1 MGAAPPPVLV
11 GDGSSDEEDE
21 EDEAGRTGAAATG
34 AAAMPPLSS
43 PPRVTPAAAPCM
55 DGARDATAL
64 RDLRFVGAEPQPL
77 DGWSPADVADWLR
90 GSGLEKYADAF
101 YSQHVDGPSLRLLS
115 RDDLNALGVGTVGH
129 RLQILRGVA
138 ELSGGRAHS
147 AHQHRSHIALAV
159 L

>member
-1 MGAAPPPVLV
+1 
-11 GDGSSDEEDE
+11 
-21 EDEAGRTGAAATG
+21 
-34 AAAMPPLSS
+34 
-43 PPRVTPAAAPCM
+43 M

-138 ELSGGRAHS
+138 ELSGGGEHTARISTGLTA
-147 AHQHRSHIALAV
+147 RSLCFDERPADCGDGV
-159 L
+159 